1 MTTPAQGFLLLN
13 NLLKNENM
21 IRRKT
26 FPILLSLTA
35 VFIFISCSA
44 PDSTRQDAGLTE
56 PLKFNNNTK
65 FKIAQFTDIHLHTTN
80 PGEPEKT
87 RETIEY
93 VLKTEKP
100 DLSVLTGD
108 IVNSPAPE
116 GWQYI
121 ADIFSGS
128 GIPWAVVLGNHDD
141 EDSWSREQI
150 FEFLENQEGFVGI
163 AGPDLSGVGNYII
176 PLQSATSEDT
186 AALLYFFDSH
196 AYPKSAKRGSYD
208 WVKFDQIMWYREQS
222 SSLTQANNN
231 TPYPALAFFHIPT
244 PEFLEVVGNDTYMG
258 IKEEGVA
265 SPEINT
271 GLFAAFVEMQD
282 VMGAFVGHDHY
293 NNYIGILHDVALA
306 FGQTSGYGGYGD
318 FTKGGRIIELTEGE
332 YAFNSWITTPDGITF
347 EYNYPSGMDFNADM
361 SSALPAVDP
370 GKELVQGLKYRY
382 FEGEFQS
389 TSEMLATEPQ
399 NSGEITN
406 IDISGAALED
416 HFGYEFTGFIKI
428 PKTGFYRFYTFSDDG
443 SALYIGDSLVV
454 DNDGSH
460 SLRRRETTIALAE
473 GYHPIRVLYFDDYM
487 GQKLEV
493 GISGITIRET
503 PLRDE
508 MLFY

>member
-1 MTTPAQGFLLLN
+1 MT
-13 NLLKNENM
+13 
-21 IRRKT
+21 RRKT
-26 FPILLSLTA
+26 FPILLIVA
-35 VFIFISCSA
+35 VALFFVACSA
-44 PDSTRQDAGLTE
+44 PVDTKQDTGITASLT
-56 PLKFNNNTK
+56 FNNNGK

-87 RETIEY
+87 RETIEF
-93 VLKTEKP
+93 VLRTEKP

-116 GWQYI
+116 GWQFI
-121 ADIFSGS
+121 ADIFSSS

-141 EDSWSREQI
+141 EDQWSREQI
-150 FEFLENQEGFVGI
+150 FEFLEKQEGFAGM

-176 PLQSATSEDT
+176 PLQSANTTET

-196 AYPKSAKRGSYD
+196 GYPQNAKRGSYD
-208 WVKFDQIMWYREQS
+208 WVKFDQIQWYREQS
-222 SSLTQANNN
+222 TALTEANNN

-244 PEFLEVVGNDTYMG
+244 PEFLDVVGNDTYMG

-332 YAFNSWITTPDGITF
+332 YAFNTWISTPDGVTF
-347 EYNYPSGMDFNADM
+347 EYNYPSGMNFNADM
-361 SSALPAVDP
+361 SDALPAVSP
-370 GKELVQGLKYRY
+370 GKELKQGLQYRY
-382 FEGEFQS
+382 FEGEYKS
-389 TSEMLATEPQ
+389 TAEMLATEPKS
-399 NSGEITN
+399 SGTLTN
-406 IDISGAALED
+406 IDISGATVKD
-416 HFGYEFTGFIKI
+416 HFGYEFNGYIKI
-428 PKTGFYRFYTFSDDG
+428 PKTGYYRLYTFSDDG
-443 SALYIGDSLVV
+443 SALFIGDSLVV

-460 SLRRRETTIALAE
+460 SLRRREATIALAE
-473 GYHPIRVLYFDDYM
+473 GYHPIRVVYFEDYM
-487 GQKLEV
+487 GEKLEV

-508 MLFY
+508 MLFH